1 MVEKNNVTDTT
12 GNLGTPDVILSH
24 TYAVII
30 GLFSHTYAVIIGLF
44 SHTYALTMYRMCAI
58 HS

>member
-30 GLFSHTYAVIIGLF
+30 GLFSHTYA
-44 SHTYALTMYRMCAI
+44 LTMYRMCAI